1 MTALRDAIVSVTAK
15 LITDQGWQAVTMSRL
30 AAELNVSRQTVY
42 NEVGAKPQ
50 LAEAVVLAEL
60 ERFLAV
66 VTDAFD
72 KHPADVLTA
81 IHAAVRGVLELARDN
96 ALLHAVVSATHGANT
111 ELLPLLTTHTDGLLD
126 AAKAVVSRCLRSYE
140 LPLEPPQLEI
150 AVDLVVRHVLSHVM
164 QPSSSPA
171 ETADAVTWA
180 AAKLLS
186 STTRP

>member
-1 MTALRDAIVSVTAK
+1 MTPLRDAILSVTAK

-66 VTDAFD
+66 VTDAFAE
-72 KHPADVLTA
+72 HPGDVLVA
-81 IHAAVRGVLELARDN
+81 VRAAVCGVLELARDN

-111 ELLPLLTTHTDGLLD
+111 ELLPLLTTHTDGLMD
-126 AAKAVVSRCLRSYE
+126 AAKTVVKGCLQPYE
-140 LPLEPPQLEI
+140 LPLRPHELEI
-150 AVDLVVRHVLSHVM
+150 SVDLIVRHVLSHVM
-164 QPSSSPA
+164 QPSASPA

-180 AAKLLS
+180 VARLIG
-186 STTRP
+186 

>member
-1 MTALRDAIVSVTAK
+1 MTPLRDAILAVTAK

-60 ERFLAV
+60 DRFLKL

-72 KHPADVLTA
+72 EHPGDLLAA
-81 IHAAVRGVLELARDN
+81 IHAAVRNVLEFAQDN
-96 ALLHAVVSATHGANT
+96 TLLHAVVSATHGANT

-126 AAKAVVSRCLRSYE
+126 TAKTAVSRCLQAYE
-140 LPLEPPQLEI
+140 LPISELDI
-150 AVDLVVRHVLSHVM
+150 VVDLLVRHVLSHVM
-164 QPSSSPA
+164 QPSGTPA
-171 ETADAVTWA
+171 DTADAVTWA
-180 AAKLLS
+180 AAKLLA
-186 STTRP
+186 

>member
-1 MTALRDAIVSVTAK
+1 MTLHDDIVAVTAR
-15 LITDQGWQAVTMSRL
+15 LITEQGWQAVTMSRL

-66 VTDAFD
+66 VTTAFD
-72 KHPADVLTA
+72 DNPDDVLKA
-81 IHAAVRGVLELARDN
+81 IHAAVQSVLELAQDN

-126 AAKAVVSRCLRSYE
+126 AAKSVVSRSLKTYE
-140 LPLEPPQLEI
+140 LALKPKELDI
-150 AVDLVVRHVLSHVM
+150 AVDLIVRHVLSHVM
-164 QPSSSPA
+164 QPSNEPA
-171 ETADAVTWA
+171 KTARAVTWA
-180 AAKLLS
+180 AGKLLA
-186 STTRP
+186 

>member
-1 MTALRDAIVSVTAK
+1 MTPLRDAILSVTAK

-30 AAELNVSRQTVY
+30 AGELNVSRQTVY

-66 VTDAFD
+66 VTTAFAA
-72 KHPADVLTA
+72 HPGQVLPA
-81 IHAAVRGVLELARDN
+81 INAAVRGVLELARDN

-111 ELLPLLTTHTDGLLD
+111 ELLPLLTTHTDGLMD
-126 AAKAVVSRCLRSYE
+126 AAKTVVSHCLSAYE
-140 LPLEPPQLEI
+140 LPIRGRELDI

-164 QPSSSPA
+164 QPSGSPA
-171 ETADAVTWA
+171 DTADAVTWA
-180 AAKLLS
+180 AAKLLA
-186 STTRP
+186 